1 MNFFIMNKD
10 IQVLEFSITNV
21 VKINSISV
29 VSVFNKSLIPL
40 PLRRSS
46 SLSDWLRNRLIL
58 THRSNINKL
67 FSRLGIVSLQDK
79 ILYTHCISLLDTY
92 WVRGNDERINWSSVS
107 PYCNPFNELVA
118 RYAINSSN
126 VFGKNIGHSPDFSTG
141 GSFPK
146 CWRRVNGSIYLYKGG
161 STGASNSG
169 NEPYFEVLA
178 SSLAEYLMFNSIHYE
193 LCSYKGVI
201 TSRCLN
207 MCSEKIG
214 LYTVEEIFP
223 EVNSY
228 IELFRL
234 LSNKNDIML
243 LLQIL
248 LLDYL
253 TLNVDRHLSNISF
266 FVNNDTQELG
276 DISLIYDNNLSL
288 LPYYIEQLD
297 GSILSYIQRNSSTYA
312 YTKLGISFTDLL
324 NLLCSINRQYVL
336 FILKKA
342 QGFSYYENVNR
353 GRIANEILQIQL
365 NNAKQI
371 LKII

>member
-1 MNFFIMNKD
+1 MLHLYFGNKTGALLSGDNYFNAWVDESVLETEFGMNFFIMNKD

-21 VKINSISV
+21 VEINSISV
-29 VSVFNKSLIPL
+29 VSVFNNSLIPL

-79 ILYTHCISLLDTY
+79 ILCTHCISLLDTY

-107 PYCNPFNELVA
+107 PYCNSFNELVA

-146 CWRRVNGSIYLYKGG
+146 CLRRVNGSIYLYKGG

-169 NEPYFEVLA
+169 NEPYSEVLA

-266 FVNNDTQELG
+266 LVNNDTQELG

-312 YTKLGISFTDLL
+312 YTKF
-324 NLLCSINRQYVL
+324 R
-336 FILKKA
+336 
-342 QGFSYYENVNR
+342 
-353 GRIANEILQIQL
+353 
-365 NNAKQI
+365 
-371 LKII
+371 

>member
-1 MNFFIMNKD
+1 MKFFIMNKD
-10 IQVLEFSITNV
+10 IQVLEFSITSIV
-21 VKINSISV
+21 EINSISV
-29 VSVFNKSLIPL
+29 VSVFNKNLIPL

-58 THRSNINKL
+58 THRSNVNKL
-67 FSRLGIVSLQDK
+67 FSSLGIVSLQDK
-79 ILYTHCISLLDTY
+79 ILCTHCISLLDTY

-107 PYCNPFNELVA
+107 PYCNSFNELVA

-169 NEPYFEVLA
+169 NEPYSEVLA

-201 TSRCLN
+201 ASRCLN

-312 YTKLGISFTDLL
+312 YTKF
-324 NLLCSINRQYVL
+324 R
-336 FILKKA
+336 
-342 QGFSYYENVNR
+342 
-353 GRIANEILQIQL
+353 
-365 NNAKQI
+365 
-371 LKII
+371 